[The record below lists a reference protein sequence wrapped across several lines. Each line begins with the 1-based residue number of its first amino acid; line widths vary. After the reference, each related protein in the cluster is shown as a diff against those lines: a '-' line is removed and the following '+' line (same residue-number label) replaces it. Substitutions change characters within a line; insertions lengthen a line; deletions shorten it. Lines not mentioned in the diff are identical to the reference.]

1 MRRISWH
8 IKLIATSTIA
18 ILAAQTTIAAVSW
31 GATATP
37 KVSLN
42 AASKAQL
49 NKEIQEY
56 VAKNKGKGAEGEPA
70 AAGGEAAAGEALSKL
85 TKSPEEAAATTP
97 TTTASASSTSD
108 SSTGSILLIAG
119 LAALVLLGGIVLYI
133 YRDTRRVAPVTTS
146 GPVGT
151 AATPNAEARQRKRRA
166 KAKAARQQRK
176 RNR

>member
-8 IKLIATSTIA
+8 TTLIATSTIA
-18 ILAAQTTIAAVSW
+18 ILAAQTTVAPVSW
-31 GATATP
+31 GATPAP
-37 KVSLN
+37 KASLS

-56 VAKNKGKGAEGEPA
+56 VAKNKAKGAGGEPA
-70 AAGGEAAAGEALSKL
+70 ASGGEAAAGEALSKL
-85 TKSPEEAAATTP
+85 TKSPEEAATATP
-97 TTTASASSTSD
+97 TTTAAASSTSG

-133 YRDTRRVAPVTTS
+133 YRDTRRVAPVTSGSIGTS
-146 GPVGT
+146 
-151 AATPNAEARQRKRRA
+151 AATPNAAARQRKRRA

>member
-70 AAGGEAAAGEALSKL
+70 ASGGEAAAGEALSKL

-97 TTTASASSTSD
+97 TTASASSTSG

-119 LAALVLLGGIVLYI
+119 IAALVLLGGIVLYI

-151 AATPNAEARQRKRRA
+151 AATPNAAARQRRRRA

>member
-18 ILAAQTTIAAVSW
+18 ILAAQTTVAAVSW

-56 VAKNKGKGAEGEPA
+56 VAKNKGKGA
-70 AAGGEAAAGEALSKL
+70 AAGEALSKL

-97 TTTASASSTSD
+97 TTASASSTSG

-119 LAALVLLGGIVLYI
+119 IAALVLLGGIVLYI

-151 AATPNAEARQRKRRA
+151 AATPNAAARQRRRRA